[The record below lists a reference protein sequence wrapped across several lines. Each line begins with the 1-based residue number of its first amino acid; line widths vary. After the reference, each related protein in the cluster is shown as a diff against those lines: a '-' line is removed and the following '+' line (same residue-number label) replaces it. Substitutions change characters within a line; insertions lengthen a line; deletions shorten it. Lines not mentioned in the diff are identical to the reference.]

1 MRTAVVLQDRN
12 INQTHLGNF
21 FHDYSVIAAT
31 QRLHGVAVAARGK
44 VPGRKKTVYNVPAAA
59 SRTSRWVITR

>member
-21 FHDYSVIAAT
+21 FHDYSVAAK

-44 VPGRKKTVYNVPAAA
+44 VPEKTVYNVPAAA